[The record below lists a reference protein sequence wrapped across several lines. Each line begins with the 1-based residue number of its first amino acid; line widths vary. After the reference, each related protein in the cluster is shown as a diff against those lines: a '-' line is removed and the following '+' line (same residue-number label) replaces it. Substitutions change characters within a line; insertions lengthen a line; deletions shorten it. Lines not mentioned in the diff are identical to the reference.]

1 MVLKASYAVLPAD
14 VVTNSRLCET
24 HGLESSDALGRMGGV
39 QERRYWPR
47 AESLVGLS
55 GLAARGALAGLD
67 SVHSGSSL
75 GTLIHCTT
83 TPDSCSPA
91 MAHRLHRA
99 LELGSAT
106 QCFDVSSSC
115 TSVLSALRIAS
126 TFAAASENSDEL
138 SLIVAAEAKSR
149 HISHGDARTVSLFGD
164 AAVALSVGANRN
176 GFVWLEP
183 FVDSSLVDNIRVTAG
198 DASPWTK
205 DHAPAETKD
214 HAPALVMTNGRMM
227 YRRTVAA
234 FVTMI
239 ERALVQARRM
249 DLAVHRVFV
258 HQANANLL
266 RDVKSHFPNLFV
278 PVLMSDVGNVVSASL
293 PVHRVRA
300 LILEGIA
307 NWWRSQTAGRGLGD
321 IGVHRVEVLDRLGR
335 LFSNG
340 EGAFK
345 MSARYGAEVLTLEDC
360 AATGVTDSWLSRM
373 SDAEWQ
379 CFFGE
384 YDLFAKSENGLQ
396 APEKRRSRDICDIWI
411 GAGGGFQALGALHV
425 LPERLG
431 ISLSSLIT
439 GEDSGHQ

>member
-1 MVLKASYAVLPAD
+1 MAILSSYAVLPAD
-14 VVTNSRLCET
+14 VATNSRLCEA
-24 HGLESSDALGRMGGV
+24 HGLESPDALGRMGGV
-39 QERRYWPR
+39 HERRYWLR
-47 AESLVGLS
+47 SESLVGLS
-55 GLAARGALAGLD
+55 GLAARGALASLD
-67 SVHSGSSL
+67 TVLSGSSPS
-75 GTLIHCTT
+75 TLIHCTT

-126 TFAAASENSDEL
+126 SFAATSENSDEL

-149 HISHGDARTVSLFGD
+149 HIAHGDARTVSLFGD

-183 FVDSSLVDNIRVTAG
+183 FVDSSLVDNIQVTPG
-198 DASPWTK
+198 DASPW
-205 DHAPAETKD
+205 TKD
-214 HAPALVMTNGRMM
+214 HAPALVMTNGRLM

-239 ERALVQARRM
+239 ERALVQALQM
-249 DLAVHRVFV
+249 DLAVNRVFV

-266 RDVKSHFPNLFV
+266 RDVKSHFPNLFI

-307 NWWRSQTAGRGLGD
+307 NWWSSQAAGRGLDD

-335 LFSNG
+335 LFSNR
-340 EGAFK
+340 ESAFK

-373 SDAEWQ
+373 SHAEWE

-384 YDLFAKSENGLQ
+384 YSLFVKSKNTLQ
-396 APEKRRSRDICDIWI
+396 ATGKRPSCDVCDIWI
-411 GAGGGFQALGALHV
+411 GAGGGFQALGAIHV
-425 LPERLG
+425 FPEQADIG
-431 ISLSSLIT
+431 LSSLIT
-439 GEDSGHQ
+439 GEASGL